1 MSRLPIS
8 KRNAIIDDF
17 HNGIQDPD
25 YEVIPSKNTKGR
37 YTVRK
42 RKQETVE
49 DNNNNEEVPIQLDK
63 NKDTEEPPNIE
74 QAIENPEVDDQSNS
88 MFNPIAYLQEYQL
101 QVNKLLIEQMKALR
115 VSNKYMMKKQT
126 KYKNRQKQ
134 IRDIFADIANKPEAE
149 EEQVINGPLK
159 EQHAEEHEEE
169 VNEEPKNTTSY
180 FENNYEN
187 TTPVKEVE
195 YQTPPPPI
203 ETPQYV
209 NDYEEELDNLAGPR
223 YVSSRRNRIK
233 AFI

>member
-49 DNNNNEEVPIQLDK
+49 DNNHNNDEVPIQLDK
-63 NKDTEEPPNIE
+63 DNANEEPPNIE

-134 IRDIFADIANKPEAE
+134 IRDIFADIANKPDQE
-149 EEQVINGPLK
+149 EEQIINGPLK
-159 EQHAEEHEEE
+159 EQHKEEE
-169 VNEEPKNTTSY
+169 ETIEEEPKNTTSY

-187 TTPVKEVE
+187 TTPVKEV
-195 YQTPPPPI
+195 
-203 ETPQYV
+203 
-209 NDYEEELDNLAGPR
+209 
-223 YVSSRRNRIK
+223 
-233 AFI
+233 

>member
-25 YEVIPSKNTKGR
+25 YEVIPSKTTKGK

-42 RKQETVE
+42 RKQETMEEQEPVVE
-49 DNNNNEEVPIQLDK
+49 KEN
-63 NKDTEEPPNIE
+63 TEEPEINIE
-74 QAIENPEVDDQSNS
+74 EPEVDDQSNS

-126 KYKNRQKQ
+126 KYKDRQKK
-134 IRDIFADIANKPEAE
+134 IRDIFSEIANRPETPDIE
-149 EEQVINGPLK
+149 INNEPAPEDK
-159 EQHAEEHEEE
+159 HEEE
-169 VNEEPKNTTSY
+169 NNEEPTQSNY
-180 FENNYEN
+180 FDSSYEN
-187 TTPVKEVE
+187 REPVKEVE
-195 YQTPPPPI
+195 YETPPPPI
-203 ETPQYV
+203 EQPHYQ
-209 NDYEEELDNLAGPR
+209 NEYEEELDNMVGPR